1 MYITKAIIFNEKDLP
16 AIEREVESNKC
27 PKCNKHCYHK
37 YCGECGS
44 KIELI
49 TSIEKEKLDT
59 YDFLEKFDLEIFNIQ
74 SNRDDKVCLSV
85 GSTEYDEFISLTE
98 IKNFIYKDNF
108 ENREDVKKLIDLFK
122 EHNVPYI
129 IDIVVTSE

>member
-16 AIEREVESNKC
+16 AIEREIERHEC
-27 PKCNKHCYHK
+27 CNKPCYHK

-85 GSTEYDEFISLTE
+85 VSTEYDDFISLNE
-98 IKNFIYKDNF
+98 IKNFIDKENF

-122 EHNVPYI
+122 EHNVPYV
-129 IDIVVTSE
+129 IDIVVANE